1 MKRQSGFT
9 LIELVV
15 VIVILGILA
24 ATAAPK
30 FMNLQGD
37 ARISALNGL
46 KGAVKSAVSMTYSKA
61 ILKGVEKADKAAGAT
76 VCSTGLSTATTCA
89 ATDTIKLVF
98 GRPDASADGIIKAL
112 DIEVDLPTT
121 GQSAQSAQSTVA
133 NNTNSEWNYKVVDT
147 SVIIFSSS
155 SALKPSEQ
163 LVDGGCNLVYTESTA
178 ENKAPEIKINDKC

>member
-37 ARISALNGL
+37 ARISALSGL

-61 ILKGVEKADKAAGAT
+61 ILKGVEKADKEAGAT
-76 VCSTGLSTATTCA
+76 VCSTGLATATTCA
-89 ATDTIKLVF
+89 DDDTIKLVF
-98 GRPDASADGIIKAL
+98 GRPDASANGIIKAL
-112 DIEVDLPTT
+112 DIEVGLP
-121 GQSAQSAQSTVA
+121 GEGDK

-163 LVDGGCNLVYTESTA
+163 LVGGGCNLVYKESDA

>member
-61 ILKGVEKADKAAGAT
+61 ILKGIEKSATGEVCANGSDLNGAT
-76 VCSTGLSTATTCA
+76 CS
-89 ATDTIKLVF
+89 DPINIVY
-98 GRPDASADGIIKAL
+98 GRPDATAAGLIKSM
-112 DIEVDLPTT
+112 DIESKAVESSGD
-121 GQSAQSAQSTVA
+121 A
-133 NNTNSEWNYKVVDT
+133 NDTSVEWNYFVSDDGKSIV
-147 SVIIFSSS
+147 IFSSS
-155 SALKPSEQ
+155 GGLKPKDQKTNE
-163 LVDGGCNLVYTESTA
+163 GCNLVYT
-178 ENKAPEIKINDKC
+178 KASKEDGSDEIVAPKVTLYSDKC

>member
-61 ILKGVEKADKAAGAT
+61 ILKGVEKANKAAGAT
-76 VCSTGLSTATTCA
+76 VCSAGSAVAPTCA
-89 ATDTIKLVF
+89 TEDTIKLVF

-121 GQSAQSAQSTVA
+121 GESADA

-163 LVDGGCNLVYTESTA
+163 LVGGGCNLVYTESTA
-178 ENKAPEIKINDKC
+178 ENEAPAIKINDGGC

>member
-61 ILKGVEKADKAAGAT
+61 ILKGVEKADKDDAAT
-76 VCSTGLSTATTCA
+76 VCSTGLATATTCA
-89 ATDTIKLVF
+89 AEDTIKLVF

-112 DIEVDLPTT
+112 DIEVALPSGEGDAAT
-121 GQSAQSAQSTVA
+121 
-133 NNTNSEWNYKVVDT
+133 NNTNSEWNYKVVGT

-155 SALKPSEQ
+155 SSLKPSEQ
-163 LVDGGCNLVYTESTA
+163 VDNGGCNLVYKESDA

>member
-61 ILKGVEKADKAAGAT
+61 ILKGIEKSETGT
-76 VCSTGLSTATTCA
+76 VCY
-89 ATDTIKLVF
+89 
-98 GRPDASADGIIKAL
+98 GRPDATAAGLIKSM
-112 DIEVDLPTT
+112 DIESNAVGDN
-121 GQSAQSAQSTVA
+121 AEA
-133 NNTNSEWNYKVVDT
+133 NDTSVEWNYFVSGNSIV
-147 SVIIFSSS
+147 IFSSS
-155 SALKPSEQ
+155 GGLTPKDQKTNE
-163 LVDGGCNLVYTESTA
+163 GCNLVYTKSSLNTETNEIVPSTVTL
-178 ENKAPEIKINDKC
+178 NSGKC

>member
-61 ILKGVEKADKAAGAT
+61 ILKGIEKSETGTVCANGSDLNGAT
-76 VCSTGLSTATTCA
+76 CS
-89 ATDTIKLVF
+89 DPIDIVY
-98 GRPDASADGIIKAL
+98 GRPDATADGLIKSL
-112 DIEVDLPTT
+112 DIESKAVESSGDANDTT
-121 GQSAQSAQSTVA
+121 V
-133 NNTNSEWNYKVVDT
+133 EWNYFVSGNSIV
-147 SVIIFSSS
+147 IFSSS
-155 SALKPSEQ
+155 GGLAPKDQKVKTGDQQAE
-163 LVDGGCNLVYTESTA
+163 GCNLTYTKSTGETA
-178 ENKAPEIKINDKC
+178 APEVTVTTNKC

>member
-61 ILKGVEKADKAAGAT
+61 ILKGIEKSETGTVCANGSDLNGAT
-76 VCSTGLSTATTCA
+76 CS
-89 ATDTIKLVF
+89 DPINIVY
-98 GRPDASADGIIKAL
+98 GRPDATAAGLIKSM
-112 DIEVDLPTT
+112 DIESKAVESSGD
-121 GQSAQSAQSTVA
+121 A
-133 NNTNSEWNYKVVDT
+133 NDTSVEWNYFVSGDGKSIV
-147 SVIIFSSS
+147 IFSSS
-155 SALKPSEQ
+155 GGLKPSDQ
-163 LVDGGCNLVYTESTA
+163 TTTGGCNLVYT
-178 ENKAPEIKINDKC
+178 KAYKDTNNNNEIVAPKVTLYSDKC

>member
-61 ILKGVEKADKAAGAT
+61 ILKGIEKSETGKVCATGSDLNGAT
-76 VCSTGLSTATTCA
+76 C
-89 ATDTIKLVF
+89 TDQIDIVY
-98 GRPDASADGIIKAL
+98 GRPDASADGLIKSL
-112 DIEVDLPTT
+112 DIDSKAVAANATANDT
-121 GQSAQSAQSTVA
+121 SA
-133 NNTNSEWNYKVVDT
+133 EWNYFATEDGKSIV
-147 SVIIFSSS
+147 IFSSS
-155 SALKPSEQ
+155 GGLTPKDQKTNE
-163 LVDGGCNLVYTESTA
+163 GCNLVYTKSSLNTQTNEIVPSTVTL
-178 ENKAPEIKINDKC
+178 NSGKC

>member
-61 ILKGVEKADKAAGAT
+61 ILKGIEKTPSGAT
-76 VCSTGLSTATTCA
+76 VCSTGLSTATTCP

-121 GQSAQSAQSTVA
+121 GQTGQSAQSADA

-178 ENKAPEIKINDKC
+178 EDKAPEIKINDKC

>member
-61 ILKGVEKADKAAGAT
+61 ILKGIEKTPSGAT
-76 VCSTGLSTATTCA
+76 VCSTGSAASTDACSGDEIDLVYGRPA
-89 ATDTIKLVF
+89 ATENGL
-98 GRPDASADGIIKAL
+98 IKAL
-112 DIEVDLPTT
+112 DIEAAEVEATAD
-121 GQSAQSAQSTVA
+121 A
-133 NNTNSEWNYKVVDT
+133 NDTSVEWNYFVSGDSIV
-147 SVIIFSSS
+147 IFSSS
-155 SALKPSEQ
+155 GGLAPKDQKVKTGEQ
-163 LVDGGCNLVYTESTA
+163 EADGCNLVYKKSAGETA
-178 ENKAPEIKINDKC
+178 APEVTVTTKKC

>member
-61 ILKGVEKADKAAGAT
+61 ILKGIEKSETGKVCATGSDLNGAT
-76 VCSTGLSTATTCA
+76 C
-89 ATDTIKLVF
+89 TDQIDIVY
-98 GRPDASADGIIKAL
+98 GRPDASADGLIKSL
-112 DIEVDLPTT
+112 DID
-121 GQSAQSAQSTVA
+121 SKAVA
-133 NNTNSEWNYKVVDT
+133 ANATANDTSVEWNYFVSGDGKSIV
-147 SVIIFSSS
+147 IFSSS
-155 SALKPSEQ
+155 GGLAPKDQTTSA
-163 LVDGGCNLVYTESTA
+163 GCNLVYTKSGGETEA
-178 ENKAPEIKINDKC
+178 PKVDVYTNKC

>member
-61 ILKGVEKADKAAGAT
+61 ILKGVEKANKEAGAT
-76 VCSTGLSTATTCA
+76 VCSTGSAASPTCA
-89 ATDTIKLVF
+89 DDDTIKLVF
-98 GRPDASADGIIKAL
+98 GRPDASANGIIKAL
-112 DIEVDLPTT
+112 DIEVALPSGEGDAAT
-121 GQSAQSAQSTVA
+121 

-178 ENKAPEIKINDKC
+178 EDKAPVIKINDKC

>member
-46 KGAVKSAVSMTYSKA
+46 KGAVKSSISMVYSKA
-61 ILKGVEKADKAAGAT
+61 ILKGIEKSETGKVCATGSDLNGAT
-76 VCSTGLSTATTCA
+76 C
-89 ATDTIKLVF
+89 TDQIDIVY
-98 GRPDASADGIIKAL
+98 GRPDASADGLIKSL
-112 DIEVDLPTT
+112 DIDSKAVL
-121 GQSAQSAQSTVA
+121 A
-133 NNTNSEWNYKVVDT
+133 NATANDTSVEWNYFVSADGKSIV
-147 SVIIFSSS
+147 IFSSS
-155 SALKPSEQ
+155 GGLTPKDQKTNE
-163 LVDGGCNLVYTESTA
+163 GCNLVYTKSSLNTQNNEIVPSTVTL
-178 ENKAPEIKINDKC
+178 NSGKC